1 MRNPMT
7 SKTAPSEVHTRR
19 IRKMCTQC
27 IHPALTRDSS
37 SPTPTRAARICADA
51 HTAAKNALSE
61 WVHTQKIREKCT
73 HCIHPALTRDS
84 PGPPPTSEAT
94 LRNAIGDSR
103 SEYANALKTCKNREC
118 PEGRTGSF
126 PAYRAGSYSP
136 GRRPGKQSSRRRRP
150 WSSRLTAATPPSRLH
165 AKPVSRTPPPN
176 PPTHASAM
184 SDSYVLGDD
193 VIPNFRPSSPPPV
206 RVSKK

>member
-37 SPTPTRAARICADA
+37 SPTLTRAARICADA
-51 HTAAKNALSE
+51 HTAATNALSE

-84 PGPPPTSEAT
+84 TQTCTHIGNRPAKCVRPPTQRVRERAENSQE
-94 LRNAIGDSR
+94 SR
-103 SEYANALKTCKNREC
+103 VA
-118 PEGRTGSF
+118 
-126 PAYRAGSYSP
+126 
-136 GRRPGKQSSRRRRP
+136 RRPCQPLPGLQGRFLQPRSKAWETIQP
-150 WSSRLTAATPPSRLH
+150 PQATMEQPPHGCDTTIPAPRKTRKPNAP
-165 AKPVSRTPPPN
+165 AKPPDTRFG
-176 PPTHASAM
+176 HE
-184 SDSYVLGDD
+184 
-193 VIPNFRPSSPPPV
+193 
-206 RVSKK
+206 